1 MIIMHNIVVIIIL
14 VLLPIVLLF
23 IQNVFFKHQ
32 EKLAYSLFMI
42 FPLLHPLLL
51 NYFYRRA
58 SLGQDSLTKMYSFYR
73 KMRNI
78 IQNLHF
84 THGEDWM

>member
-32 EKLAYSLFMI
+32 EKFAYSLMI